1 MMEIQKTIDILT
13 EIRKNT
19 SNSKNKK
26 YSEKFIRLLNEI
38 HLMDNIESK
47 KERLNSELKLIR
59 QNFEIEKNNI
69 KVKNELKK
77 FIKFLKSEFSMTI
90 LWYYTQIGALI
101 GLMATI
107 FFGFLSLF
115 IGLLIGGIIGYYL
128 DEKAKKEGKKLKT
141 ELSEFIC

>member
-1 MMEIQKTIDILT
+1 MEIQKTIDILT
-13 EIRKNT
+13 EIRKNS

-47 KERLNSELKLIR
+47 KERLNYELKLIR

-77 FIKFLKSEFSMTI
+77 FIKFLKSRKTSYQSTVFI
-90 LWYYTQIGALI
+90 Y
-101 GLMATI
+101 
-107 FFGFLSLF
+107 FL
-115 IGLLIGGIIGYYL
+115 
-128 DEKAKKEGKKLKT
+128 
-141 ELSEFIC
+141 